1 MTDEHIKLY
10 INEFMDERGIKEG
23 DDLHESDLIEFAK
36 LFLGVVDV
44 NDRVFLGVGSWLM
57 WIHGCLLEVWFDMMK
72 LHEGE
77 KISDVPELI
86 AAGKMIDEFREFCRV
101 YLGFD
106 YKDGEFIDRKDRGDR
121 FDRFKKTCKTL

>member
-72 LHEGE
+72 HHEGE
-77 KISDVPELI
+77 KISDVPELV
-86 AAGKMIDEFREFCRV
+86 AVGKMIEEFREFCRV

-106 YKDGEFIDRKDRGDR
+106 YKENDGFIDRKDGGDR
-121 FDRFKKTCKTL
+121 FNKTCKTL